1 MERLVVVD
9 YTGRL
14 TLTNKALYF
23 EASGKIS
30 YEPALKVELEG
41 TEIEQ
46 QVKPSS
52 TGPFGAPL
60 FDKGITF
67 ESL

>member
-1 MERLVVVD
+1 MNATLVVY

-30 YEPALKVELEG
+30 YEPAFKVELTG
-41 TEIEQ
+41 SEIGK
-46 QVKPSS
+46 QVKTTS

-60 FDKGITF
+60 FDKGIEF
-67 ESL
+67 EL